1 MIAVSESTTI
11 DRPVADV
18 FAFLDLPAN
27 QPAVTPSLVR
37 SEALERLPNGG
48 RRVAYTYRIL
58 GARFTGELE
67 ALEYEPERRIRWAMT
82 GDIEGTI
89 TWELEPVDGGDRT
102 RFTYAAEYA
111 APLGIAVLDSLLAPL
126 VRWYNRRELRRTVRN
141 LRAHL
146 EATGWRR

>member
-1 MIAVSESTTI
+1 
-11 DRPVADV
+11 
-18 FAFLDLPAN
+18 
-27 QPAVTPSLVR
+27 
-37 SEALERLPNGG
+37 
-48 RRVAYTYRIL
+48 
-58 GARFTGELE
+58 
-67 ALEYEPERRIRWAMT
+67 MT

-111 APLGIAVLDSLLAPL
+111 APLGIAVLDSLLVPL